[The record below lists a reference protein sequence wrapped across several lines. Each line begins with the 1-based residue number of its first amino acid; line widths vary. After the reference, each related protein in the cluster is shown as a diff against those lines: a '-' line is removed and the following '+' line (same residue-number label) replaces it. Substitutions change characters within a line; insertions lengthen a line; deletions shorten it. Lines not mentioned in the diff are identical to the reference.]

1 MPAVAKAF
9 TECIMKRCRYLKLFA
24 YIMCLCSGVVVA
36 VLGYASL
43 TRLNVLSTDSRRWGL
58 HEHQRH
64 LAALAVATVVL
75 GSACALAAV
84 LGCVDALLARRPH
97 LVVKNDIPPGRTN
110 CKVVDSD
117 RETGGDEALAVEV
130 AEESPVLRPL
140 RVSIEG
146 CLKNMIFVCGRLIP
160 AIGSLLLT
168 SSVAQCIAIVVNRV
182 DQSQAEV
189 QAKLDRAN
197 NLEEYRMKTVDQF
210 IGSWAPRKSRSWGG
224 NLDYSDSMFSG
235 SVGARE
241 TAAAT
246 TPRVKLRFGAV
257 KSPPERIRPPI
268 KIVITEAPSDA
279 STRAA
284 AGAAFQRDT
293 QGEGGTLSLPD
304 FSNYA
309 NVE

>member
-1 MPAVAKAF
+1 MPAVARAF

-24 YIMCLCSGVVVA
+24 YIMCLCSGLVVA

-43 TRLNVLSTDSRRWGL
+43 TRLNVLSVESQRWGL
-58 HEHQRH
+58 YEHQRH

-97 LVVKNDIPPGRTN
+97 LALDVVAGVLILAQVGVASAGFTLMIWVKNDIPPGRTN
-110 CKVVDSD
+110 CK
-117 RETGGDEALAVEV
+117 
-130 AEESPVLRPL
+130 
-140 RVSIEG
+140 G
-146 CLKNMIFVCGRLIP
+146 CLKNVIFVCGRLIP

-168 SSVAQCIAIVVNRV
+168 STVAQCVAIVVNRV

-197 NLEEYRMKTVDQF
+197 NLEEYRMKTMDDL
-210 IGSWAPRKSRSWGG
+210 IGSWAPRKTQSWGG
-224 NLDYSDSMFSG
+224 NLDYSGSMFDS
-235 SVGARE
+235 SMAAARKVE
-241 TAAAT
+241 TAATT
-246 TPRVKLRFGAV
+246 TPRMKLRFGAA
-257 KSPPERIRPPI
+257 KPPPARIRPPI
-268 KIVITEAPSDA
+268 EIVITEAPPDA
-279 STRAA
+279 SSRAA
-284 AGAAFQRDT
+284 SGAAFKRDT

-304 FSNYA
+304 FSHYA

>member
-97 LVVKNDIPPGRTN
+97 LVLDVIAGVLILAQVGVASAGFTLMIWVKNDIPPGRTN
-110 CKVVDSD
+110 CK
-117 RETGGDEALAVEV
+117 
-130 AEESPVLRPL
+130 
-140 RVSIEG
+140 G

>member
-1 MPAVAKAF
+1 MPALAKAF

-24 YIMCLCSGVVVA
+24 YIMCLCNGLVVA

-43 TRLNVLSTDSRRWGL
+43 TRLNVLSVESQRWGL
-58 HEHQRH
+58 YEHQRH
-64 LAALAVATVVL
+64 LAALAVATIVL

-97 LVVKNDIPPGRTN
+97 LALDVVAGVLILAQVGVASAGFTLMIWVKNDIPPGRTN
-110 CKVVDSD
+110 CK
-117 RETGGDEALAVEV
+117 
-130 AEESPVLRPL
+130 
-140 RVSIEG
+140 G
-146 CLKNMIFVCGRLIP
+146 CLKNVIFVCSRLIP
-160 AIGSLLLT
+160 AIGSLLLAST
-168 SSVAQCIAIVVNRV
+168 VAQCIAIIVNRV

-210 IGSWAPRKSRSWGG
+210 IGSWAPRKSQSWGG
-224 NLDYSDSMFSG
+224 NLDYSGSMFSG
-235 SVGARE
+235 PVAARQAE

-246 TPRVKLRFGAV
+246 TPRTKLRFGAV
-257 KSPPERIRPPI
+257 RSPPERIRPPI
-268 KIVITEAPSDA
+268 KIVITEAQSDA
-279 STRAA
+279 STRAT

-304 FSNYA
+304 FSHYA

>member
-1 MPAVAKAF
+1 MPALAKAF

-24 YIMCLCSGVVVA
+24 YIMCLCNGLVVA

-43 TRLNVLSTDSRRWGL
+43 TRLNVLSVESQRWGL
-58 HEHQRH
+58 YEHQRH
-64 LAALAVATVVL
+64 LAALAVATIVL

-97 LVVKNDIPPGRTN
+97 L
-110 CKVVDSD
+110 
-117 RETGGDEALAVEV
+117 A
-130 AEESPVLRPL
+130 
-140 RVSIEG
+140 
-146 CLKNMIFVCGRLIP
+146 
-160 AIGSLLLT
+160 
-168 SSVAQCIAIVVNRV
+168 CIAIIVNRV

-210 IGSWAPRKSRSWGG
+210 IGSWAPRKSQSWGG
-224 NLDYSDSMFSG
+224 NLDYSGSMFSG
-235 SVGARE
+235 PVAARQAE

-246 TPRVKLRFGAV
+246 TPRTKLRFGAV
-257 KSPPERIRPPI
+257 RSPPERIRPPI
-268 KIVITEAPSDA
+268 KIVITEAQSDA
-279 STRAA
+279 STRAT

-304 FSNYA
+304 FSHYA